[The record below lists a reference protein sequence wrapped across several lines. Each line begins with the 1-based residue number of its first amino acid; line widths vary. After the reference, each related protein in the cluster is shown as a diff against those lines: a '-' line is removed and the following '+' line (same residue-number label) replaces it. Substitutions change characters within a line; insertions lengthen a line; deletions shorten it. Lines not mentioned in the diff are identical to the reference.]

1 MNRIRKTLL
10 RYASKGQSAT
20 EYILIL
26 AVMVAIIVVV
36 AKTMPER
43 FKGLIDKA
51 MKKVETGVDTAGDSG
66 GN

>member
-1 MNRIRKTLL
+1 MNKIGKLFL

-36 AKTMPER
+36 AKTMPEK
-43 FKGLIDKA
+43 FKGLINKA
-51 MKKVETGVDTAGDSG
+51 MGKVEQGIDATGST
-66 GN
+66 N